1 MNGDLLR
8 SLIILAGI
16 GHIVL
21 CVGSLL
27 IPKMLQWKQ
36 HLGTLQP
43 LLRQMF
49 WTYAAYILVIN
60 FCFGVVSLAG
70 TDELLSG
77 SFLAKSLTLFISAY
91 WLTRIAIQFFY
102 FDRTHAP
109 KGAIYTFGEIALIL
123 LFIFFTIVYLVAF
136 LYNNAWI

>member
-1 MNGDLLR
+1 MNVDFLKLLI
-8 SLIILAGI
+8 LLAGI

-27 IPKMLQWKQ
+27 IPRVLQWKQ
-36 HLGTLQP
+36 HLNTLQP

-60 FCFGVVSLAG
+60 FCFGIVSLAG
-70 TDELLSG
+70 TDELLNG
-77 SFLAKSLTLFISAY
+77 SFLARSITFFISLY
-91 WLTRIAIQFFY
+91 WLTRIGIQFFY

-109 KGAIYTFGEIALIL
+109 KGTLYTLGEIALIL
-123 LFIFFTIVYLVAF
+123 LFAFFTVVYLLAF

>member
-1 MNGDLLR
+1 MNVDFLRLLI
-8 SLIILAGI
+8 LLAGV
-16 GHIVL
+16 GHVAL
-21 CVGSLL
+21 CLGSLL

-36 HLGTLQP
+36 HLNTLQP

-60 FCFGVVSLAG
+60 FCFGIVSLAG
-70 TDELLSG
+70 TDELLNG
-77 SFLAKSLTLFISAY
+77 SFLARCITGFISLY
-91 WLTRIAIQFFY
+91 WLTRIGIQFFY

-109 KGAIYTFGEIALIL
+109 KGGIYTLGEIALVL
-123 LFIFFTIVYLVAF
+123 LFFFFTIVYLLAF

>member
-1 MNGDLLR
+1 MNVEFLRLLI
-8 SLIILAGI
+8 LLAGV
-16 GHIVL
+16 GHVAL
-21 CVGSLL
+21 CLGSLL

-36 HLGTLQP
+36 HLNTLQP

-60 FCFGVVSLAG
+60 FCFGIVSLAG
-70 TDELLSG
+70 TDELLNG
-77 SFLAKSLTLFISAY
+77 SFLARCITGFISLY
-91 WLTRIAIQFFY
+91 WLTRIGIQFFY

-109 KGAIYTFGEIALIL
+109 KGGIYTLGEIVLVL
-123 LFIFFTIVYLVAF
+123 LFFFFTIVYLLAF